1 MLEDGRR
8 GYRRVV
14 PSPRPLGL
22 LEIEAVRSLLD
33 AGHVVV
39 ADGGGGVP
47 VTPGVSGPVGVDAV
61 IDKDHAAAELALQV
75 GAEALVLVTAVE
87 AVMIDF
93 GTEAQRPLGCIDV
106 AEAERHLAAGQ
117 FPAGSMKPKMAAA
130 VRFVRGGGGLA
141 VVTTAELAA
150 ATLRSAGDAA
160 SGLGTT
166 VVAARRREGAQREGA
181 QREGARHEGARQ
193 EGAL

>member
-1 MLEDGRR
+1 MLEDGHR

-47 VTPGVSGPVGVDAV
+47 VTQGVRPVGVDAV

-75 GAEALVLVTAVE
+75 GAEALVLVTAVD
-87 AVMIDF
+87 AVMTDF
-93 GTEAQRPLGCIDV
+93 GTEAERRLGCIDV

-117 FPAGSMKPKMAAA
+117 FPAGSMRPKMAAA

-150 ATLRSAGDAA
+150 ATLRSAGDAT

-166 VVAARRREGAQREGA
+166 VVATRRREGAR
-181 QREGARHEGARQ
+181 REGARHEGA
-193 EGAL
+193 L